1 MTGGLGAASRRGLVG
16 FGFSLRA
23 KGAAGCASGVVTE
36 ASAGA
41 GWALCCAS
49 VRGPGLLEGAVE
61 AGASGSASLLPNIFL
76 SALSTVISSV
86 G

>member
-1 MTGGLGAASRRGLVG
+1 MTTGFGAGARRGLAAL
-16 FGFSLRA
+16 GFSVRA
-23 KGAAGCASGVVTE
+23 GSGAGVAAGVDTA
-36 ASAGA
+36 AGA
-41 GWALCCAS
+41 GAERPGCCAS
-49 VRGPGLLEGAVE
+49 VRGLGLLGGVMD